1 MAVDLGTAEGY
12 LRLDLSQFQSSL
24 SRAESLARS
33 SSTSLKGSFSTVG
46 KTITSVGKTMTTS
59 LTVPVVAAGAA
70 IVKTS
75 ASFEKGLSKV
85 KSVTG
90 ATTSQMNDLK
100 NKAMDMGAKT
110 KFSASE
116 AADAM
121 YYMGLAGW
129 DSKQI
134 MSGLKGV
141 MDLAAASGEDLAT
154 TSDIVTDSLT
164 GFGLKAEDTSHFVNL
179 LAKTSSS
186 SNTTVSLMG
195 ETFKYVA
202 PLCGALGYSADDA
215 ALAIGIMANAGIK
228 GSQAGTSLRTALT
241 NMVKPTKKMADKM
254 KELGI
259 STKDA
264 NGKMLPLKELLL
276 HLRDRFKGLSKD
288 EQAAAAAAIFGKES
302 MSGMLAIINASDED
316 FDSLADSIS
325 NCDEQMEG
333 CNGTAEYMAKTMND
347 NLAGQWTILKSTIE
361 TIALQF
367 GEVLVPA
374 MKNVVARLQEF
385 ATWFTTVDEKTKRMI
400 VTIAA
405 VAAAIGPVL
414 FLVGKFITLSIKIF
428 DGLKAIKAALLV
440 IKGAIAACSAPV
452 LAIVAVVALLVAAFA
467 SLWKTNEEFRDKMIS
482 IWNKIKNTVKKFC
495 DGIVERV
502 NELGFEFKDI
512 VDLLQGIWE
521 GFCDIM
527 APIFEG
533 AFNQISVIL
542 SSVLDALTGIF
553 DVFIGIFT
561 GDWDKAWTG
570 VKEIFGSVWDLM
582 KGTVESWSIA
592 IKGVVDTVLGWFGTD
607 WNSLWSGVSSFFK
620 NVWNGISSF
629 FMNIWNGIISFLEP
643 VLEQMSA
650 AFATAWDAI
659 KLVWDLVSPYFLGI
673 WSAIKAIFSVVA
685 TVLGSF
691 FSNAWEVIK
700 AIWSVV
706 VGWFTLVWENIKAV
720 FSVVATV
727 LGSFFSNAW
736 DAIKAIWDTVVSY
749 FTLVWAGIQAIFA
762 VVKSVLSG
770 DFSSAWDAIKNVWDK
785 AKGFFGSVW
794 DSIKTVFS
802 GVGSFFSTTFGAAWE
817 AVKKVFSNWGSFFSG
832 LWSTISNTFS
842 KIGTNIANA
851 ISGSVRAGLNGV
863 ISSIEGIV
871 NTGVNLINGAI
882 GMINKIPG
890 VDIGKLNK
898 LKLPRLAKGGV
909 VNKATIAEI
918 GEDGREAVV
927 PLEKNLGWIRNLVGL
942 LFERAKNE
950 FGNTFKEIFD
960 MINNVRKNVEKM
972 LKLQNTFVVNFGD
985 YIANSARSVKVRQE
999 SFVNNRKNGIASS
1012 IKDKSENA
1020 INRQEITGN
1029 NFNFYSKSK
1038 LSEVESAKE
1047 MKKAIFSL
1055 AET

>member
-1 MAVDLGTAEGY
+1 MSVEVGSAVGY
-12 LRLDLSQFQSSL
+12 LDLDISGYTSGLSTAQRAQDSFRRQSS
-24 SRAESLARS
+24 
-33 SSTSLKGSFSTVG
+33 SFSSALSTIGSTCTKVG
-46 KTITSVGKTMTTS
+46 TSFTKK

-75 ASFEKGLSKV
+75 VSFESSLSKV
-85 KSVTG
+85 KAVTN
-90 ATTSQMNDLK
+90 ATGKDMDKLK
-100 NKAMDMGAKT
+100 KKAMDMGAKT

-129 DSKQI
+129 DTKSI
-134 MSGLKGV
+134 VDGLDGV
-141 MDLAAASGEDLAT
+141 MNLAAASGEDLAT

-164 GFGLKAEDTSHFVNL
+164 GFGLKAKDSAHFADL
-179 LAKTSSS
+179 LAQASSS
-186 SNTTVSLMG
+186 SNTTVALMG

-202 PLCGALGYSADDA
+202 PVCGALGYSAEDC
-215 ALAIGIMANAGIK
+215 ALAVGLMANAGIK
-228 GSQAGTSLRTALT
+228 GSQAGTSLKTALA
-241 NMVKPTKKMADKM
+241 NMASPTDKMATKM

-259 STKDA
+259 SIKDS
-264 NGKMLPLKELLL
+264 NGDMLPLKDLLEQ
-276 HLRDRFKGLSKD
+276 LRSKFKNLSKD
-288 EQAAAAAAIFGKES
+288 QQAQAASTIFGKES
-302 MSGMLAIINASDED
+302 MSGMLAIINASDSD
-316 FDSLADSIS
+316 FNTLAENLS
-325 NCDEQMEG
+325 NCDG
-333 CNGTAEYMAKTMND
+333 RAKAMADTMND
-347 NLAGQWTILKSTIE
+347 NLAGQFTILKSTIE

-374 MKNVVARLQEF
+374 MKNVVAKLQEF
-385 ATWFTTVDEKTKRMI
+385 ATWFTTVDEKTKRII
-400 VTIAA
+400 VTIASI
-405 VAAAIGPVL
+405 AAAIGPVL
-414 FLVGKFITLSIKIF
+414 LLVGKFITSTISILN
-428 DGLKAIKAALLV
+428 GLKAIKGALLV
-440 IKGAIAACSAPV
+440 IKGAITACSAPV
-452 LAIVAVVALLVAAFA
+452 LAIVAVVALLVASFV

-482 IWNKIKNTVKKFC
+482 IWNKIKDTVKKFC

-527 APIFEG
+527 APIFEEV
-533 AFNQISVIL
+533 FNQISVIL
-542 SSVLDALTGIF
+542 SSTLDALTGIF
-553 DVFIGIFT
+553 DIFIGIFT
-561 GDWDKAWTG
+561 GDWEKAWTG
-570 VKEIFGSVWDLM
+570 VQEVFGSVWELM
-582 KGTVESWSIA
+582 KGTFESWSIA

-607 WNSLWSGVSSFFK
+607 WNSVWSGVSSFFI
-620 NVWNGISSF
+620 NIWNGISSF
-629 FMNIWNGIISFLEP
+629 FINIWNGIISFLEP

-650 AFATAWDAI
+650 AFTTAWDAI

-706 VGWFTLVWENIKAV
+706 VGWFTLIWENIKAV

-736 DAIKAIWDTVVSY
+736 NAIKAVWDTVVSY

-785 AKGFFGSVW
+785 AKGFFSSIW
-794 DSIKTVFS
+794 NSIKTVFS
-802 GVGSFFSTTFGAAWE
+802 SVGSFFSTTFGAAWE

-851 ISGSVRAGLNGV
+851 ISGSVKAGLNGV

-909 VNKATIAEI
+909 VDKATIAEI

-927 PLEKNLGWIRNLVGL
+927 PLEKNLGWIKNLVKELISGL
-942 LFERAKNE
+942 KEYLGVGSSLGTMFYQLNDTLVTMTKLLTDLNTG
-950 FGNTFKEIFD
+950 FGNTLSEKIQGNTISYKDINPVYDKKEPSGIF
-960 MINNVRKNVEKM
+960 
-972 LKLQNTFVVNFGD
+972 
-985 YIANSARSVKVRQE
+985 
-999 SFVNNRKNGIASS
+999 
-1012 IKDKSENA
+1012 
-1020 INRQEITGN
+1020 GN
-1029 NFNFYSKSK
+1029 NFNFYSNSK

-1047 MKKAIFSL
+1047 MRSAIRKLEEEFI
-1055 AET
+1055 